1 MGSVVS
7 SASVVASLHLP
18 RWIKA
23 FTSKMTAMSPMRK
36 FFNSVGRI
44 EYRPDA
50 GPEDTLV
57 YRHYN
62 PSETV
67 HGRTMEEWLR
77 FSPCYFNMFRYF
89 GTDNHYGYRTQVRPW
104 DEGYSWTMQHGRP
117 TCPTGYPGKGG
128 DDPMVGKYMEKGP
141 LGQPMPYP
149 GKGYPSGPSG

>member
-7 SASVVASLHLP
+7 SASVVASLHSP
-18 RWIKA
+18 RWIKTI
-23 FTSKMTAMSPMRK
+23 TSKMTGMPPMTK

-89 GTDNHYGYRTQVRPW
+89 GSDDHYGNRTHIRPW
-104 DEGYSWTMQHGRP
+104 DEGYSWTMKYGGACSGTSRDYH
-117 TCPTGYPGKGG
+117 KG
-128 DDPMVGKYMEKGP
+128 
-141 LGQPMPYP
+141 
-149 GKGYPSGPSG
+149 

>member
-7 SASVVASLHLP
+7 TAVVVASLSL
-18 RWIKA
+18 RLTFNI
-23 FTSKMTAMSPMRK
+23 TCKMTGMPPMSK

-62 PSETV
+62 AAETV

-77 FSPCYFNMFRYF
+77 FSPCYFNLFRYF
-89 GTDNHYGYRTQVRPW
+89 GSDDHYGQRTHMR
-104 DEGYSWTMQHGRP
+104 
-117 TCPTGYPGKGG
+117 
-128 DDPMVGKYMEKGP
+128 
-141 LGQPMPYP
+141 
-149 GKGYPSGPSG
+149 